1 MFTRVL
7 ATAAKRSFSTVTR
20 KSTPLMHSCVVM
32 TSGPD
37 DKDVFSIITSE
48 LSNMNANIEESRST
62 SLGGDFASVILV
74 TVPNT
79 IRPEDISTKISAVL
93 PDFTIAA
100 RITSATPSI
109 ATSEPSKVLSLDIEG
124 PDQPSIVSSISRI
137 LYNHGVSVKDIITD
151 TSSAPFLG
159 YNVFAY
165 KSIISVPLR
174 CDMTRLEQD
183 LQEFEEKFGLA
194 VAVSDPSDRG
204 AENEYEGEEG
214 EEEPR
219 Q

>member
-1 MFTRVL
+1 MFATRNLV
-7 ATAAKRSFSTVTR
+7 AFAQRSFSTTVR

-48 LSNMNANIEESRST
+48 LGNLNANIEESRST
-62 SLGGDFASVILV
+62 SLGGDFSSIILV
-74 TVPNT
+74 TLPNT
-79 IRPEDISTKISAVL
+79 IRPEDISSKISSVL

-100 RITSATPSI
+100 RITSANPAVT
-109 ATSEPSKVLSLDIEG
+109 TSEPSKVLSLDIEG
-124 PDQPSIVSSISRI
+124 PDQPNIVASISRI

-204 AENEYEGEEG
+204 AEDEGQYEEDEEA
-214 EEEPR
+214 
-219 Q
+219 QQ